1 MCLVNRL
8 DVEAFGG
15 LHLDRVKPWR
25 FGLRASA
32 AGISRDDEVWVC
44 PGSPPR
50 LPLRAERRPSYC
62 KDLVNE
68 APIAGDDSGDV
79 AVMPG
84 CAEASSWNWTV
95 PPLPCAA
102 PGTGLQ
108 RPLDSQATCRGPA
121 CEDRKACWRGAVVG
135 LVSQVANEDLR
146 VCPAS
151 HRLTLA
157 EGLICWL
164 LSPLPSRTDR
174 SMNSFRRESS
184 ACALDC

>member
-1 MCLVNRL
+1 M
-8 DVEAFGG
+8 
-15 LHLDRVKPWR
+15 
-25 FGLRASA
+25 S
-32 AGISRDDEVWVC
+32 
-44 PGSPPR
+44 R
-50 LPLRAERRPSYC
+50 LPTLGFRSVLRRRPSYC
-62 KDLVNE
+62 EDLVRGT
-68 APIAGDDSGDV
+68 PVAGDDSGDV
-79 AVMPG
+79 AVDPRLSRSLFPS
-84 CAEASSWNWTV
+84 ELDRT
-95 PPLPCAA
+95 AA
-102 PGTGLQ
+102 PYVKCQIGIFNATLNCSGNLVS
-108 RPLDSQATCRGPA
+108 RPPGYGGKTR
-121 CEDRKACWRGAVVG
+121 WRGAVVG